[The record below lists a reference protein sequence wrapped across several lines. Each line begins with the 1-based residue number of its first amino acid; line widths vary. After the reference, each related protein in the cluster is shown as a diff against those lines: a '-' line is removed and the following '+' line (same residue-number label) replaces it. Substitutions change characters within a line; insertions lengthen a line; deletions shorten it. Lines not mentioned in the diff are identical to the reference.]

1 MCEALERLKDLTY
14 AIEHN
19 PNCPSP
25 YLVRLVGTSGY
36 LDKLSDIRKTKD
48 ILGYGKTL
56 DQATSRALVQKRAD
70 DTFDKIMHNP
80 DDPNARVILAYRP

>member
-1 MCEALERLKDLTY
+1 MCDALERLKDLTY

-25 YLVRLVGTSGY
+25 YLVRLVGTSGH
-36 LDKLSDIRKTKD
+36 LDKISDTRKTKD

-56 DQATSRALVQKRAD
+56 DQAITQALVQKQAD
-70 DTFDKIMHNP
+70 DTFDKIMSNP
-80 DDPNARVILAYRP
+80 DGPNAKIILAYRP